1 MFVIYKLRAEDTI
14 DYAAGELK
22 KYLRM
27 MMPEC
32 GEIDIRFDPHAKD
45 GFRLGLF
52 EDLGMENPAED
63 PILDDIIH
71 VETTA
76 EGGILTGFGQR
87 SRKVFGA
94 DLHLGRHAV
103 IFQNDLHTVTQ

>member
-45 GFRLGLF
+45 GSHNNKRNMKSNISYESKF
-52 EDLGMENPAED
+52 
-63 PILDDIIH
+63 
-71 VETTA
+71 
-76 EGGILTGFGQR
+76 GI
-87 SRKVFGA
+87 KW
-94 DLHLGRHAV
+94 D
-103 IFQNDLHTVTQ
+103 